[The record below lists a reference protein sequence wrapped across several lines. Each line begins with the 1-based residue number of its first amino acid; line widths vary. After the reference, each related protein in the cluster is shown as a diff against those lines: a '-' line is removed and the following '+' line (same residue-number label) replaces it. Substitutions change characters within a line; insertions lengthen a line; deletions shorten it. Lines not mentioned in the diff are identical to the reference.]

1 MPDHESQ
8 AHSELASFGE
18 ELRREREIRG
28 ISLREI
34 ADATKISTRFLD
46 AIERNDH
53 KTLPAPA
60 FTRGFIR
67 AYARYLGLN
76 AEDMVNRYNYAAAG
90 DDRIEKTLHLE
101 RLVQPLP
108 DPPKPPPVR
117 RGIPP
122 AYARVDRN
130 IYLLIV
136 LAIALAG
143 VSYWAFKH
151 KREKAAAEAARAELT
166 ATAPSS
172 TSAGGSGNVPSSTAA
187 GSPIAAAT
195 AKPIAATA
203 VPVVTPAS
211 ELLHLTM
218 ELTGDSWITLEADG
232 KTVVNDEL
240 KAGDKRLF
248 EAKDGFRFKT
258 IGNAGGVVLTLDDR
272 RLEPLGPQGKVKHDV
287 ILDRQSLEQHA
298 GESRSR
304 T

>member
-1 MPDHESQ
+1 MPDQESQ
-8 AHSELASFGE
+8 AQSELASFGE
-18 ELRREREIRG
+18 ELRREREIRS

-53 KTLPAPA
+53 RTLPAPA

-76 AEDMVNRYNYAAAG
+76 AEEMVTRYNYAAAG

-108 DPPKPPPVR
+108 DPPKPVPVK

-122 AYARVDRN
+122 VYARVDGN

-136 LAIALAG
+136 IAIALAA

-151 KREKAAAEAARAELT
+151 KREKLAAESARAEVT
-166 ATAPSS
+166 ATTPA
-172 TSAGGSGNVPSSTAA
+172 ASGTAA
-187 GSPIAAAT
+187 TGTAAKPAAASV
-195 AKPIAATA
+195 
-203 VPVVTPAS
+203 VPPAPAGDV
-211 ELLHLTM
+211 LRLTI
-218 ELTGDSWITLEADG
+218 ELTGDSWISLEADG
-232 KTVVNDEL
+232 KSLVNDEL
-240 KAGDKRLF
+240 KAGDKRSY
-248 EAKDGFRFKT
+248 EAKEAFRFKT
-258 IGNAGGVVLTLDDR
+258 IGNAGGVVLTLNDQR
-272 RLEPLGPQGKVKHDV
+272 IEPLGAEGKVRHDLV
-287 ILDRQSLEQHA
+287 FDRQYLEQHA
-298 GESRSR
+298 GESRSS

>member
-18 ELRREREIRG
+18 ELRREREIRS

-53 KTLPAPA
+53 RTLPAPA

-76 AEDMVNRYNYAAAG
+76 AEEMVTRYNYAAAG

-108 DPPKPPPVR
+108 DPPKAAPVK

-122 AYARVDRN
+122 VYARVDGN

-136 LAIALAG
+136 IAIALAA
-143 VSYWAFKH
+143 VSYWAFQH

-166 ATAPSS
+166 ATAP
-172 TSAGGSGNVPSSTAA
+172 
-187 GSPIAAAT
+187 AAT
-195 AKPIAATA
+195 GTGTAPAKPVVPA
-203 VPVVTPAS
+203 VAPVAS
-211 ELLHLTM
+211 DVLRLTI
-218 ELTGDSWITLEADG
+218 ELTGDSWISLDADG
-232 KTVVNDEL
+232 KSVFNDEL
-240 KAGDKRLF
+240 RTGDKRSF
-248 EAKDGFRFKT
+248 EAREVFRFRT
-258 IGNAGGVVLTLDDR
+258 IGNAGGVALTLNDQ
-272 RLEPLGPQGKVKHDV
+272 RLDSLGGEGKVRHD
-287 ILDRQSLEQHA
+287 IMLDREYLEHHA
-298 GESRSR
+298 KNGGNSADTPRGS

>member
-1 MPDHESQ
+1 MPDHESP

-18 ELRREREIRG
+18 ELRREREIRS

-34 ADATKISTRFLD
+34 ADATKISTRFLE

-76 AEDMVNRYNYAAAG
+76 AEEMVNRYNYAAAG

-101 RLVQPLP
+101 RLVTPLP

-122 AYARVDRN
+122 VYARVDRS

-136 LAIALAG
+136 IAIALAG

-151 KREKAAAEAARAELT
+151 KREKAAADAARAELT
-166 ATAPSS
+166 ATAPASPAPGA
-172 TSAGGSGNVPSSTAA
+172 TAPPKLAA
-187 GSPIAAAT
+187 GAAA
-195 AKPIAATA
+195 PIPSADTLRLS
-203 VPVVTPAS
+203 V
-211 ELLHLTM
+211 
-218 ELTGDSWITLEADG
+218 ELTADSWISLEADG

-240 KAGDKRLF
+240 KAGEKRLF
-248 EAKDGFRFKT
+248 EAKDSFRFKT
-258 IGNAGGVVLTLDDR
+258 IGNAGGVILTLNDHR
-272 RLEPLGPQGKVKHDV
+272 IEPLGAEGKVLHDRV
-287 ILDRQSLEQHA
+287 FDRQYLEQHA
-298 GESRSR
+298 GDSRSS

>member
-1 MPDHESQ
+1 MPDQESQ
-8 AHSELASFGE
+8 AQSELASFGE
-18 ELRREREIRG
+18 ELRREREIRS

-53 KTLPAPA
+53 RTLPAPA

-76 AEDMVNRYNYAAAG
+76 AEEMVTRYNYAAAG

-108 DPPKPPPVR
+108 DPPKPAPVK

-122 AYARVDRN
+122 VYARVDGN

-136 LAIALAG
+136 IAVALGA

-151 KREKAAAEAARAELT
+151 KHEKAAAEATRSEVT
-166 ATAPSS
+166 ATATGAPG
-172 TSAGGSGNVPSSTAA
+172 TG
-187 GSPIAAAT
+187 AAAT
-195 AKPIAATA
+195 PAASKPSAAPA
-203 VPVVTPAS
+203 VAS
-211 ELLHLTM
+211 ADTLRLTL
-218 ELTGDSWITLEADG
+218 ELTGNSWISLDADG
-232 KTVVNDEL
+232 KTLINDEL
-240 KAGDKRLF
+240 KAGDKRSF
-248 EAKDGFRFKT
+248 EAKEGFRFKT
-258 IGNAGGVVLTLDDR
+258 IGNAGGVVLTLNDQ
-272 RLEPLGPQGKVKHDV
+272 RLEPLGPEGKVRHEIV
-287 ILDRQSLEQHA
+287 LNRQFLEERTKTSERP
-298 GESRSR
+298 GESRSS

>member
-18 ELRREREIRG
+18 ELRREREIRS

-53 KTLPAPA
+53 RMLPAPA

-76 AEDMVNRYNYAAAG
+76 AEEMVTRYNYAAAG

-108 DPPKPPPVR
+108 DPPKAAPVK

-122 AYARVDRN
+122 VYARVDGN
-130 IYLLIV
+130 IYLLIF
-136 LAIALAG
+136 LAVALAA
-143 VSYWAFKH
+143 VSYWAFHH
-151 KREKAAAEAARAELT
+151 KREKAAAEAARAEVT
-166 ATAPSS
+166 ATAPA
-172 TSAGGSGNVPSSTAA
+172 TTSTA
-187 GSPIAAAT
+187 GAAA
-195 AKPIAATA
+195 K
-203 VPVVTPAS
+203 PVVPAAAPVPAGDG
-211 ELLHLTM
+211 LRLTV
-218 ELTGDSWITLEADG
+218 ELTGDSWISLEADG
-232 KTVVNDEL
+232 KSVVNDEL
-240 KAGDKRLF
+240 RAGDKRSF

-258 IGNAGGVVLTLDDR
+258 IGNAGGVVLTLNDQ
-272 RLEPLGPQGKVKHDV
+272 RLDSLGAEGKVRHDIV
-287 ILDRQSLEQHA
+287 LDRKYLEQHT
-298 GESRSR
+298 GEPGSSPGDSRSS